1 MLEVQIFTLYPELY
15 PGLLDV
21 GIYKKAKERQKWS
34 LKVVDIR
41 DYALDGNRTVDDTP
55 FGGGN
60 GMLLKP
66 DVIASALDKNTNA
79 KEKIIYLSPKG
90 KRLGQQEVKS
100 LSKLKKINILC
111 GHFEGVDQ
119 RLLETRN
126 IEEYSIGDFILSGGE
141 SASFVFV
148 DALVRLLPGVLGNA
162 NSAKDE
168 SFENNLLE
176 YPQYTKPRD
185 WEGKKVPEVL
195 FSGDHAKIKGWR
207 LSQSEAI
214 TQRQRPDLW
223 KIYLKK
229 KMKNIEDINKA
240 AIQKITA
247 NKKIT
252 EFSPGD
258 TIKVGVKIV
267 EGKRERIQYFEGVC
281 IAKKNRDLN
290 SSFTVRKISFG
301 EGVER
306 TFALYSPNVD
316 SIKVIRS
323 GKVRR
328 AKLYY
333 LRDRKGKSAR
343 IAEKIK
349 KKIGVDVSV
358 KPEEPK
364 VVSVEPVKEV
374 SKTEELKKRD
384 KKVEAKAEKQTSEKK

>member
-1 MLEVQIFTLYPELY
+1 MLEVQIFTLYPDLY

-21 GIYKKAKERQKWS
+21 GIYKKAKEKQKWS
-34 LKVVDIR
+34 LKIIDIR
-41 DYALDGNRTVDDTP
+41 DYAFDDNRTVDDTP
-55 FGGGN
+55 FGGGG

-66 DVIASALDKNTNA
+66 DVVASALDKNIKA

-90 KRLGQQEVKS
+90 KRLDQQEVKS

-207 LSQSEAI
+207 LAQSEAI

-223 KIYLKK
+223 KKYL
-229 KMKNIEDINKA
+229 E
-240 AIQKITA
+240 
-247 NKKIT
+247 
-252 EFSPGD
+252 
-258 TIKVGVKIV
+258 
-267 EGKRERIQYFEGVC
+267 
-281 IAKKNRDLN
+281 KKN
-290 SSFTVRKISFG
+290 
-301 EGVER
+301 
-306 TFALYSPNVD
+306 
-316 SIKVIRS
+316 
-323 GKVRR
+323 
-328 AKLYY
+328 
-333 LRDRKGKSAR
+333 
-343 IAEKIK
+343 EKH
-349 KKIGVDVSV
+349 
-358 KPEEPK
+358 
-364 VVSVEPVKEV
+364 
-374 SKTEELKKRD
+374 
-384 KKVEAKAEKQTSEKK
+384 